1 MAGWRPESHSVP
13 VRERIL
19 QCYDH
24 GDSTAGIAE
33 FFGCCV
39 AAVRRVRQQ
48 FQARGSL
55 VPHTHWCGRK
65 SLLTARRKARRQ
77 KRVAATP
84 DATLAELGS
93 RLDRPF
99 GTSTIDLWLRRLG
112 WSFKK
117 TLPAAEQDR
126 PDADAAPLFAVI
138 GARWH
143 RPTRTTKGAAV
154 PFCGSGFQPDGS
166 GGLRAARSFGGGAA
180 RRGREHGA
188 GMPRE
193 PAGKDACPAR
203 LAPARGASSPQPR
216 PTGLA
221 ARSQPA
227 TPGTG
232 ELPRFVSS
240 RSTAPHHTDK
250 SRAKV
255 CFPL

>member
-1 MAGWRPESHSVP
+1 MAGWRHESHSVP

-99 GTSTIDLWLRRLG
+99 GTSTIDLGLRRLG

-138 GARWH
+138 GAPWH

-166 GGLRAARSFGGGAA
+166 GGLRAARSPADVRCGGTGNTGQGCPVNRQA
-180 RRGREHGA
+180 RMPAPHGLPRSA
-188 GMPRE
+188 G
-193 PAGKDACPAR
+193 
-203 LAPARGASSPQPR
+203 L
-216 PTGLA
+216 LA
-221 ARSQPA
+221 AAAPRRAGCEVAASH
-227 TPGTG
+227 TG
-232 ELPRFVSS
+232 
-240 RSTAPHHTDK
+240 DG
-250 SRAKV
+250 
-255 CFPL
+255 